1 VANAGW
7 TWDQALDGLTVPRYL
22 ALKAEWRARPPA
34 HWLLAAALNYRSP
47 DAVSPPS
54 RQPTL
59 DDIRAVFP
67 GGRL

>member
-22 ALKAEWRARPPA
+22 ALQAEWRARPPA
-34 HWLLAAALNYRSP
+34 HWLLAVALKYRLPDSP
-47 DAVSPPS
+47 QTSA

-59 DDIRAVFP
+59 DEMRAAFP
-67 GGRL
+67 SGRL